1 MNITHDEILSL
12 IEITDV
18 LADIS
23 TIKADASLTKAGID
37 SLEMMN
43 ILLAIEEQYNI
54 KIPDEDIDA
63 LDTVN
68 SIVAYL
74 EKL

>member
-1 MNITHDEILSL
+1 MNITHAEILSL
-12 IEITDV
+12 IESTDV
-18 LADIS
+18 LTDIS

-54 KIPDEDIDA
+54 KIPDEDIDS

-68 SIVAYL
+68 NIVAYL
-74 EKL
+74 EHR